1 MEKEMGTENKLSTF
15 SYIHPTMTKRMMQI
29 QIGTQPIPLPSLAKC
44 RTFVV
49 SKKRLKSAGW
59 RKSSR
64 KEMAIASFSN
74 CPFIEA
80 IMAKKPANKPAVV
93 KRLGKR

>member
-1 MEKEMGTENKLSTF
+1 MGTPTTAIHMEKEMGTENKLSTF

-64 KEMAIASFSN
+64 KEMAIAS
-74 CPFIEA
+74 
-80 IMAKKPANKPAVV
+80 
-93 KRLGKR
+93 LGQLVYRYMEILIRIWM